1 LAADRVA
8 VGHFVGDIVVDA
20 GAAQARRGDGGV
32 IERHLQALDTLGAD
46 HVALYAALTRR
57 ALALAA
63 ERGHPPAD
71 VLDALAARLPGAQ

>member
-1 LAADRVA
+1 RSRGL
-8 VGHFVGDIVVDA
+8 A
-20 GAAQARRGDGGV
+20 GALSGPVSRGDGGV